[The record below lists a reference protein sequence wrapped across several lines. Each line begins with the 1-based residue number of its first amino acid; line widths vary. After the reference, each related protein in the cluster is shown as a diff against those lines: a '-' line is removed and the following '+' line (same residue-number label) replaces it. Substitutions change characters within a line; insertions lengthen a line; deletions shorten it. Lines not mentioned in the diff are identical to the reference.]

1 MRDGYVDQK
10 ESIGTRFQ
18 GCIEKS
24 IEKIAYR
31 FMEENPPEP
40 FMLYTYDKNGV
51 SYTKEGKLKFLFD
64 SWFPNAGQG
73 EIGVAAGDF
82 YRMRKRR
89 ADFLFWEQEN
99 LKFS

>member
-1 MRDGYVDQK
+1 
-10 ESIGTRFQ
+10 
-18 GCIEKS
+18 
-24 IEKIAYR
+24 
-31 FMEENPPEP
+31 MEENPPEP

-82 YRMRKRR
+82 LSHEEKESRFS
-89 ADFLFWEQEN
+89 FLGAG
-99 LKFS
+99 

>member
-1 MRDGYVDQK
+1 
-10 ESIGTRFQ
+10 
-18 GCIEKS
+18 
-24 IEKIAYR
+24 
-31 FMEENPPEP
+31 MEENPPEP

-64 SWFPNAGQG
+64 SWFPNADKERLGLQLG
-73 EIGVAAGDF
+73 IF